1 MRVISF
7 DPSTGNLVVELPGFP
22 GYEVFDVPV
31 ATYEAMVNSPSP
43 QAYFN
48 EYVWGSKFEHNSHW
62 TSLSELLG
70 YMSESMMFD
79 APVSVK
85 STKGDGDTPLHTACV
100 WGDIGAINLLL
111 AGGAD
116 VNARGD
122 QETTPLYNAV
132 SFQHVR
138 SVERLLRAGATAD
151 DSNLLSFTARQE
163 ALSSKNQRLIS
174 LFGAGA

>member
-7 DPSTGNLVVELPGFP
+7 DPNAGNLVVELPGFP

-48 EYVWGSKFEHNSHW
+48 EYVWGNNFEHNAHW
-62 TSLSELLG
+62 TSLNELLE
-70 YMSESMMFD
+70 YMSGMMFD

-100 WGDIGAINLLL
+100 WGDIGAIDLLL

-132 SFQHVR
+132 SFQRVR

-151 DSNLLSFTARQE
+151 DSNLLGFTARQR

-174 LFGAGA
+174 LFGAEA